1 METIGSRFGEISAA
15 LPRPALPAVSL
26 ATVRELVGPAF
37 AIAALGA
44 IESLLSAVVA
54 DGMIGGR
61 HRSNMELVAQ
71 GIANVASPLFGGMP
85 ATGAIARTATNIK
98 SGGRTPVAGITHA
111 VVLLLITLFFGRWAA
126 LIPLAVL
133 AAIVL
138 VVAWRLSEWSVFVN
152 ELRAPWSDAAVM
164 VTTFLLTILV
174 DLSVAIGVGHG
185 AGLFPVHATD
195 GGGHQR
201 DRGQRGVR

>member
-1 METIGSRFGEISAA
+1 MYLEHADTVNPYAVVLTALTLLIVLLWPRVSHRIPAPFVALIAGTAVTQLLGWPVETIGSRFGEISAA
-15 LPRPALPAVSL
+15 LPRPALPPVSL
-26 ATVRELVGPAF
+26 AAIRELAGPAF

-98 SGGRTPVAGITHA
+98 SGGRTPVAGMIHA
-111 VVLLLITLFFGRWAA
+111 LSCSSSPSSSAA
-126 LIPLAVL
+126 GPRSFRSPCSPRSC
-133 AAIVL
+133 
-138 VVAWRLSEWSVFVN
+138 WWW
-152 ELRAPWSDAAVM
+152 P
-164 VTTFLLTILV
+164 
-174 DLSVAIGVGHG
+174 
-185 AGLFPVHATD
+185 
-195 GGGHQR
+195 GG
-201 DRGQRGVR
+201 